1 MIERLQINSST
12 NSIANQDKVSD
23 AEKKAAKDFEA
34 IFLKQ
39 IMMSQKSDID
49 SEEMKQ
55 FKEMNLTE
63 TTKSMAESGGIGL
76 ADLMIQQWRKG
87 R

>member
-1 MIERLQINSST
+1 MIQNLNTNNS
-12 NSIANQDKVSD
+12 ANGISSQDKVTD
-23 AEKKAAKDFEA
+23 AEKKVARDFEA

-39 IMMSQKSDID
+39 LMMSQKSELD